1 MRMVCIGVNGLSID
15 FFGGRQRFE
24 YSLDRI
30 FPWIAGV
37 VVWIIYILLALAK
50 SRELSQD
57 ADLASAIQ
65 SLWLIGE
72 GYAPESTLLGQNYL
86 AGQGGF
92 LIYQLLC

>member
-1 MRMVCIGVNGLSID
+1 MRMSLHW
-15 FFGGRQRFE
+15 RKRLEYRLLRWQARFE
-24 YSLDRI
+24 STLFDKI

-57 ADLASAIQ
+57 ADLASVMQ

-72 GYAPESTLLGQNYL
+72 D
-86 AGQGGF
+86 
-92 LIYQLLC
+92 I